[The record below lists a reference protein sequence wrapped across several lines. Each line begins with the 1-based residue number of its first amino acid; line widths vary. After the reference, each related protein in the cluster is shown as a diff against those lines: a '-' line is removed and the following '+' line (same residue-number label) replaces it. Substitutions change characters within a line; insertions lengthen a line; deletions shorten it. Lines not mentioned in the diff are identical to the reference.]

1 MTSVVVKIRLRIFI
15 ERKNINNS
23 SKNENNGIQNV
34 AHRYAIHG
42 RQRSADETCPNYYL
56 ISLLQN
62 PFIIVSDKCETF
74 FCELGKMY
82 GPLKIFAGGKN

>member
-1 MTSVVVKIRLRIFI
+1 MLLIVMQFMEDNEVRT
-15 ERKNINNS
+15 KN
-23 SKNENNGIQNV
+23 
-34 AHRYAIHG
+34 R
-42 RQRSADETCPNYYL
+42 PNYYL

>member
-42 RQRSADETCPNYYL
+42 RQRSADEK
-56 ISLLQN
+56 S
-62 PFIIVSDKCETF
+62 S
-74 FCELGKMY
+74 
-82 GPLKIFAGGKN
+82 